1 VPWLGIQGD
10 QSPLA
15 PEVVVA
21 TALYDWT
28 GTIKEILKLRSEG
41 VMGGQVLQL
50 TLANGGQSMVYADSL
65 APEALEAAN
74 AAAAGIIDGSIEI
87 VAEARQ

>member
-1 VPWLGIQGD
+1 
-10 QSPLA
+10 
-15 PEVVVA
+15 VA

-74 AAAAGIIDGSIEI
+74 AAAAGIIDGSIDI

>member
-1 VPWLGIQGD
+1 
-10 QSPLA
+10 
-15 PEVVVA
+15 
-21 TALYDWT
+21 
-28 GTIKEILKLRSEG
+28 
-41 VMGGQVLQL
+41 
-50 TLANGGQSMVYADSL
+50 MVYADSL